1 MQSIKAISISS
12 IKHKD
17 ILSIIDRIQEGDGL
31 SFSAVVRN
39 LLRIY
44 RDNGYKFPDVGEQV
58 SVDSDI
64 EIDINHPDHPDF
76 VEPDYEHKPGGKS
89 AI

>member
-1 MQSIKAISISS
+1 MQSIKAVSINS

-17 ILSIIDRIQEGDGL
+17 ILSIIDRIQESDGL

-44 RDNGYKFPDVGEQV
+44 RDNGYQFPDIGEIEY
-58 SVDSDI
+58 VDNRKDERYTPPESGSESGI
-64 EIDINHPDHPDF
+64 
-76 VEPDYEHKPGGKS
+76 
-89 AI
+89 